1 MNCELVRRSLFAVR
15 RSLFTVRR
23 SLFTVP
29 SRRLSVLCSTQIPS
43 LKVRPARPRP
53 RGQGSPISEDDHE
66 ENDSRT
72 SGSELKGSPP
82 STPSN
87 LHRSQTVGRSPRL
100 FAFILN
106 PIFS

>member
-1 MNCELVRRSLFAVR
+1 MNCELVRRSPFLVH
-15 RSLFTVRR
+15 RSQSPPFGALLDPNYEFKFRP
-23 SLFTVP
+23 LQAP
-29 SRRLSVLCSTQIPS
+29 LQPQI
-43 LKVRPARPRP
+43 L
-53 RGQGSPISEDDHE
+53 IL
-66 ENDSRT
+66 RT